1 MSGGLVFSFLTRR
14 LRALESSLSPGP
26 LTNLVPVDEHYTPD
40 EIREAVARNWDDPA
54 RWGARLLAIAETML
68 RGKAGSRRHLV
79 ESAEGLVHEAI
90 RKLLEPENKRE
101 VGDRNIK
108 RRYLGPDSAERD
120 RELYYGIIQAI
131 SSEASNVARK
141 AVANSAD
148 LSREPPTPEASP
160 EAQMIEDERWQRI
173 YSAFEDDE
181 LVLQIL
187 RLRRQDPDLPP
198 RDLAHLLHCPVDPD
212 IYRAIERMK
221 ARERRLDRA
230 TQ

>member
-1 MSGGLVFSFLTRR
+1 MVFSLLTRR

-40 EIREAVARNWDDPA
+40 EIREAVARNWDNPA
-54 RWGARLLAIAETML
+54 RWGARLLAVA
-68 RGKAGSRRHLV
+68 GKRLGSRRHLI

-101 VGDRNIK
+101 VGYRNIK
-108 RRYLGPDSAERD
+108 RRYTGPDAAERD

-131 SSEASNVARK
+131 SSEVSNMATK
-141 AVANSAD
+141 AVANRAD
-148 LSREPPTPEASP
+148 LSREPLTPEASP
-160 EAQMIEDERWQRI
+160 EAQLIEDEHWQQI
-173 YSAFEDDE
+173 YSAFEGDE

-187 RLRRQDPDLPP
+187 QLRRQDPDLPP

-221 ARERRLDRA
+221 AGVRRLDRS